1 MQNRMRTRR
10 NLQGVPGHRIQGNAL
25 TEFALILPVVVACIF
40 GVIEFGRAL
49 YTYHFVSNAAR
60 EATRWASVRGQ
71 SCDATVYT
79 SACPAGQSD
88 IQDFVAGIAPPGID
102 KSPSTLVVAAE
113 WVVPPGKSN
122 SCNKFPKNP
131 GCAVQVQVTYNFK
144 FVLPFLP
151 TSTYRMKSTS
161 EMIISQ

>member
-1 MQNRMRTRR
+1 MRTKR
-10 NLQGVPGHRIQGNAL
+10 NLPRLLGHRIHGNAL

-49 YTYHFVSNAAR
+49 YVFHFVSNAAR

-71 SCDATVYT
+71 SCDYTVYT
-79 SACPAGQSD
+79 SACPAGPDD
-88 IQDFVAGIAPPGID
+88 IQYFVAGIAPPGID
-102 KSPSTLVVAAE
+102 KNPSTLVVDTE
-113 WVVPPGKSN
+113 WVVPPGKTN
-122 SCNKFPKNP
+122 PCTKFPKNP
-131 GCAVQVQVTYNFK
+131 GCAVQVQITYNFK

-161 EMIISQ
+161 EMIISH

>member
-1 MQNRMRTRR
+1 MRTARKAQQIHVR
-10 NLQGVPGHRIQGNAL
+10 RIQGNAM
-25 TEFALILPVVVACIF
+25 TEFALILPFVLACIF

-71 SCDATVYT
+71 TCDSTVYT
-79 SACPAGQSD
+79 SACPAGPSD
-88 IQDFVAGIAPPGID
+88 IQDFVSSIAPPGID
-102 KSPSTLVVAAE
+102 KNPSTLRVDAE
-113 WVVPPGKSN
+113 WVIPPGKTN
-122 SCNKFPKNP
+122 TCGKAPKNP

-151 TSTYRMKSTS
+151 SSTYAMKSTS